1 MQHMT
6 DDGKGV
12 PVDPRVRRTERA
24 VLEAARALFEE
35 QGYAATTMAQ
45 IARAADCAERTLF
58 LRFSS
63 KALLLRRL
71 VDETLAGSLSAAAQP
86 DPRRTAMLE
95 APTLEERLR
104 AFAESLADTLVRT
117 GPMFAV
123 AREAEASEPV
133 IAEAFD
139 AGRRGSMRASRRLWQ
154 RLADDGLLH
163 PGVDV
168 DWAAETAGLLASADT
183 YLVQRTTLGWSR
195 DQLAAWLL
203 RTWTHLATT
212 PSPPAP

>member
-1 MQHMT
+1 MT
-6 DDGKGV
+6 DADKRV
-12 PVDPRVRRTERA
+12 SPDPRVRRTERA
-24 VLEAARALFEE
+24 VLLAARELFEQ

-45 IARAADCAERTLF
+45 IAERAECAERTLF

-63 KALLLRRL
+63 KALLLQRL
-71 VDETLAGSLSAAAQP
+71 VDETLAGSVSGAAQP

-104 AFAESLADTLVRT
+104 AFAEGTADALVRT

-133 IAEAFD
+133 IAAAFD

-168 DWAAETAGLLASADT
+168 DWVAQTAGLLASPDT

-195 DQLAAWLL
+195 DALAAWLY

-212 PSPPAP
+212 PGPPAS